1 MRDGHR
7 LTYESRAPKGP
18 DDGEKIMDPPATAIR
33 KRVMP
38 TQSAAA
44 GVIGLRPRLG
54 VDDVVSRLRAHGFA
68 LIPGLLCA
76 AEVRR
81 LRTAADELVAQF
93 HPTNEAPS
101 QAVHLLG
108 AAFAHPGF
116 TDLATD
122 QRMLPVLGTVLTPNI
137 HLYHSHLDVHPPEAP
152 TSEAWRWHEDG
163 GRMTADMEVRARL
176 SIKIGYWL
184 SDVEAPGYGNLELI
198 PGSHLWDQ
206 PLPRTAGTHPP
217 GAIPVLAR
225 AGDAILF
232 DRRIW
237 HARGTNIS
245 PRTRR
250 VVFFAY
256 TPRWIAQRET
266 PPTGLLEHEPSAL
279 RRQLLGSSEWD
290 TCHVARNTLPVAIA
304 LARPHAPAA

>member
-1 MRDGHR
+1 MH
-7 LTYESRAPKGP
+7 
-18 DDGEKIMDPPATAIR
+18 ATAAPARI
-33 KRVMP
+33 VAMN
-38 TQSAAA
+38 QN
-44 GVIGLRPRLG
+44 VIGLRPRFG
-54 VDDVVSRLRAHGFA
+54 VDDVVSRLRAQGFA
-68 LIPGLLCA
+68 LVPGLLSA
-76 AEVRR
+76 AEVTR
-81 LRTAADELVAQF
+81 LRTAADELVAQL
-93 HPTNEAPS
+93 HPMDEAPS

-108 AAFAHPGF
+108 AAFAHPRF
-116 TDLATD
+116 TDLASD
-122 QRMLPVLGTVLTPNI
+122 ERMLPVLGTVLTPNI
-137 HLYHSHLDVHPPEAP
+137 HLYHSHLDVHPPEVP

-184 SDVEAPGYGNLELI
+184 SDVDAPGYGNLELI

-206 PLPRTAGTHPP
+206 PLPGTIGTPPP

-237 HARGTNIS
+237 HARGTNAS

-266 PPTGLLEHEPSAL
+266 PPAGLLDREPSAL
-279 RRQLLGSSEWD
+279 RRQLLGSHEWD
-290 TCHVARNTLPVAIA
+290 PCHVARDTLPVTMV
-304 LARPHAPAA
+304 LAQHHLPAA

>member
-1 MRDGHR
+1 MS
-7 LTYESRAPKGP
+7 LVP
-18 DDGEKIMDPPATAIR
+18 DRNGMLP
-33 KRVMP
+33 
-38 TQSAAA
+38 
-44 GVIGLRPRLG
+44 RPRPG
-54 VDDVVSRLRAHGFA
+54 VDELVTQLRAQGFA
-68 LIPGLLCA
+68 LIPGLLSA
-76 AEVRR
+76 PEVGR
-81 LRTAADELVAQF
+81 LRTAADEVVAQLY
-93 HPTNEAPS
+93 PTDQAPS
-101 QAVHLLG
+101 RAVHLLG

-122 QRMLPVLGTVLTPNI
+122 QRMLPVLGTVLSPNI

-176 SIKIGYWL
+176 SIKVGYWL
-184 SDVEAPGYGNLELI
+184 SDVDARGYGNLELI

-206 PLPRTAGTHPP
+206 PLPRTIGTPPP
-217 GAIPVLAR
+217 GAIPILAR

-237 HARGTNIS
+237 HTRGTNIS
-245 PRTRR
+245 SRTRR

-256 TPRWIAQRET
+256 TPRWIAQREA
-266 PPTGLLEHEPSAL
+266 PPTGLLDHEPSAL

-304 LARPHAPAA
+304 LAQHHAPAA